1 MPAVLAPIPP
11 LALKQILE
19 LYGFKL
25 VSEDEYNWLLADPGQ
40 STCEPIVLPKMG
52 ELVAIDVMMQVL
64 IDAKMGYATY
74 FALRD
79 RVISK
84 AVTYPTDQPPIVPKQ
99 INYAVF
105 SNGPLP
111 SRRVH

>member
-25 VSEDEYNWLLADPGQ
+25 LSEDDYNWLLTDPSQ
-40 STCEPIVLPKMG
+40 PNSEPIVLPKMG
-52 ELVAIDVMMQVL
+52 ELVAIDVMMQAL

-79 RVISK
+79 RVIPK
-84 AVTYPTDQPPIVPKQ
+84 AVTYPTDQPPTTPKQ
-99 INYAVF
+99 IN
-105 SNGPLP
+105 
-111 SRRVH
+111 

>member
-11 LALKQILE
+11 VALKQIIE

-25 VSEDEYNWLLADPGQ
+25 LSEDDYNWLLADPSQ
-40 STCEPIVLPKMG
+40 PNNEPIVLPKMG
-52 ELVAIDVMMQVL
+52 ELVAIDVMMQAL

-79 RVISK
+79 RVISR
-84 AVTYPTDQPPIVPKQ
+84 AVAYPPDQPPTSPKA
-99 INYAVF
+99 I
-105 SNGPLP
+105 
-111 SRRVH
+111 H

>member
-19 LYGFKL
+19 LYGFKVL
-25 VSEDEYNWLLADPGQ
+25 SEDDYNWLMADPNQPGV
-40 STCEPIVLPKMG
+40 EPIVLPKMG
-52 ELVAIDVMMQVL
+52 ELVAIDVMMQAL

-79 RVISK
+79 RVIPK
-84 AVTYPTDQPPIVPKQ
+84 AVTYQADQPSGTPPPI
-99 INYAVF
+99 N
-105 SNGPLP
+105 
-111 SRRVH
+111 